1 FACPVKKIKN
11 KARGGHMLRDLPRGL
26 AILRAVRERL
36 PTATLTVSL
45 RRSFGDE
52 GHETLFGL
60 LDEAWQLGYS
70 AARVHARSVE
80 QKYFGRA
87 DWSALAEIKRQYPD
101 RTILGSGDVF
111 TAQDAVRMKRETGVD
126 IVWIARGAIGNP
138 WIFQHA
144 AELLRVGATHASP
157 GLAEQAQQTTHASPL
172 QDAIQPPPVA
182 EQGKALREHWDESL
196 ALHGEQLTGRRMR
209 KQGIKYARFHPE
221 ADQVKKQFVNISSI
235 TDFARVIDTWYAD
248 DRPGVWPAVDAADEV
263 NAGAAESAAGN
274 SSISC
279 GIGE

>member
-1 FACPVKKIKN
+1 MICRAGW
-11 KARGGHMLRDLPRGL
+11 RSS
-26 AILRAVRERL
+26 RAVRDRL

-70 AARVHARSVE
+70 AARVHARTVE

-144 AELLRVGATHASP
+144 AELLRSP
-157 GLAEQAQQTTHASPL
+157 
-172 QDAIQPPPVA
+172 DAILQPPSVG

-248 DRPGVWPAVDAADEV
+248 DRPGVWPAADAADEV
-263 NAGAAESAAGN
+263 NAGAAAG
-274 SSISC
+274 C
-279 GIGE
+279 GID